1 MSNINFEILIIKSA
15 ESELTKVDNFLKNI
29 FTKYSLSPNYFN
41 KVLLC
46 VSEAIINSIQH
57 GNKRDFDK
65 NVVIKVNAET
75 ECINIQIKDQGDGFD
90 LKRISDPTKIENI
103 KKESGR
109 GLLIM
114 RALCDSVEYQDGG
127 NCICLKFQLK

>member
-1 MSNINFEILIIKSA
+1 M
-15 ESELTKVDNFLKNI
+15 
-29 FTKYSLSPNYFN
+29 
-41 KVLLC
+41 LC

-114 RALCDSVEYQDGG
+114 RALCDSVEYKDGG